1 MSSKRAKLSTTKKPF
16 RVLMVTGVYPT
27 KQNPHSGTFIK
38 SQADSLLAAGLEIEL
53 HHPKSG
59 PSLLRYV
66 TATAQVFLKTL
77 TGYFDV
83 VHAHYGL
90 WCLIA
95 RMQWTTP
102 VVGSFLGDDLLGTV
116 TANGGYSKKGA
127 FVARVSHWLCRYLDA
142 VIVKSEGMKAALRQQ
157 DKVYVIPN
165 GVDFDLFR
173 PLPRVE
179 VRAAL
184 GWDLDRYYVLFGNDS
199 AIPVKNFPLAQ
210 AAIECLRTRGLDAE
224 LVVAKGLPQTTVVQY
239 INACNALILPSI
251 AEGSPNIVK
260 ETMACNVPVV
270 ATNVG
275 DVAQVIGRTQGCSV
289 CDSNPEAL
297 AAGLEQ
303 ALLHRGPTTGRRD
316 IQHLDSATVAQQ
328 VIAVYTQV
336 TQKKAT
342 VQRQDMIVTVP
353 LQESHIHLY
362 SSRKGKRR
370 SAF

>member
-1 MSSKRAKLSTTKKPF
+1 MSSTEVKSSTTKKPL

-27 KQNPHSGTFIK
+27 EQNPHSGTFIK
-38 SQADSLLAAGLEIEL
+38 SQTDSLIATGLDVELLHPRPGPSPLRYTLAAL
-53 HHPKSG
+53 
-59 PSLLRYV
+59 
-66 TATAQVFLKTL
+66 QVFLKTL
-77 TGYFDV
+77 TGHFDV

-90 WCLIA
+90 WCLAA

-116 TANGGYSKKGA
+116 TADGSYSKKGA
-127 FVARVSHWLCRYLDA
+127 LVVKVSQWLCRHLDA
-142 VIVKSEGMKAALRQQ
+142 AIVKSNPMKAALGQQ

-165 GVDFDLFR
+165 GVDFNLFR
-173 PLPRVE
+173 PLPRAE

-184 GWDLDRYYVLFGNDS
+184 GWHPNRYYVLFGNDP

-210 AAIECLRTRGLDAE
+210 AAIERLQARKIDVE

-260 ETMACNVPVV
+260 ETMACSVPVV

-275 DVAQVIGRTQGCSV
+275 DVAQMISRTEGCSV

-303 ALLHRGPTTGRRD
+303 ALLREEPTTGRRD
-316 IQHLDSATVAQQ
+316 IEHLNSAIVAQQ
-328 VIAVYTQV
+328 VIKVYERV
-336 TQKKAT
+336 TQKKIPGHSKDPSLT
-342 VQRQDMIVTVP
+342 
-353 LQESHIHLY
+353 LKQESAY
-362 SSRKGKRR
+362 AKDP
-370 SAF
+370 